1 MTDQY
6 AVIGNPIGHSKS
18 PLIHTA
24 FAKQTQQDIS
34 YKAILA
40 PLDAFE
46 LTICRLMDE
55 GYQGVNVTV
64 PFKLQAFLM
73 SDTLS
78 SPAQSANAVN
88 TLLLNKHN
96 IIGHNTDG
104 IGLVNDI
111 SNNLGINLQGKRILL
126 LGAGGA
132 AQGVLLPLFNTNPAS
147 ILVANRNGD
156 KAKSIVEKLSLE
168 KLGLEKLGLE
178 KLNAANVTSCDF
190 SQLQNAALTGSFDVI
205 INATSTGLHDD
216 RLLIPDSIFNV
227 HDCLAYDMMYG
238 VETQFMAQARCLG
251 AQVVD
256 GLGMLV
262 EQAAE
267 AFYLWRNVRPET
279 VPVIAQL
286 RQT

>member
-1 MTDQY
+1 
-6 AVIGNPIGHSKS
+6 
-18 PLIHTA
+18 
-24 FAKQTQQDIS
+24 
-34 YKAILA
+34 
-40 PLDAFE
+40 
-46 LTICRLMDE
+46 
-55 GYQGVNVTV
+55 
-64 PFKLQAFLM
+64 M

-88 TLLLNKHN
+88 TLLLNKRN

-111 SNNLGINLQGKRILL
+111 SNNLGIHLQGKRILL

-132 AQGVLLPLFNTNPAS
+132 AQGVLLPLLNTNPGS

-156 KAKSIVEKLSLE
+156 KAKSIV
-168 KLGLEKLGLE
+168 EKLGLE

-190 SQLQNAALTGSFDVI
+190 SQLQNASLTGSFDVI

-286 RQT
+286 RQI